1 MKIAVKAIRTLIG
14 LGVVAGLCYSVSAL
28 KSQSVYASG
37 CNCSAEQ
44 LEAEQFC
51 LNQCGSSELSS
62 FNCIPSAGEVIY
74 NCACD
79 FVHRQDFCND
89 D

>member
-1 MKIAVKAIRTLIG
+1 VKIVVKVIRTLIG

-28 KSQSVYASG
+28 KSQSVYASS

-51 LNQCGSSELSS
+51 LTQCGSQQLSS
-62 FNCIPSAGEVIY
+62 FVCIPSAGEVIY
-74 NCACD
+74 NCARD
-79 FVHRQDFCND
+79 SVHRQDFCND